1 MSDKKPRLTRD
12 EQRSRLRTK
21 ARDLDRRAAHNA
33 IGEDETMDAMVKK
46 SIKDHG
52 A

>member
-1 MSDKKPRLTRD
+1 MANERTQLTRD
-12 EQRSRLRTK
+12 EQRKRLRVK
-21 ARDLDRRAAHNA
+21 ARDLDHKVAQNAVAEDAAL
-33 IGEDETMDAMVKK
+33 DAMVRK

>member
-1 MSDKKPRLTRD
+1 MAEERTQLTRD
-12 EQRSRLRTK
+12 EQRKRLQVK
-21 ARDLDRRAAHNA
+21 ARDLDHKVAQIAFDDDAA
-33 IGEDETMDAMVKK
+33 IDAMVRK

>member
-1 MSDKKPRLTRD
+1 MANERLTRD
-12 EQRSRLRTK
+12 EQRERLHVK
-21 ARDLDRRAAHNA
+21 ARDLDHKVAQTAVTDDA
-33 IGEDETMDAMVKK
+33 VLDAMVRK